1 MMASQTATRARE
13 ALAVGSQTVRSL
25 ASTLRCSPEE
35 SKHVLDELCRAGEVI
50 DAGGVYLRMSA
61 ISVRPA
67 AFTDGFGFDDDD
79 DAPVTEMLW
88 HRSYD
93 SEEDVDD
100 MPTEVLR
107 IPVEAL
113 VGFEEDQ
120 LDHTLA
126 REEGR
131 VARPGES
138 EVEQDME
145 PAQHDGL
152 YVQDSSVSVLVFAAS
167 IAVAFVTGMAVV
179 SAAVV
184 FAGVRF

>member
-1 MMASQTATRARE
+1 MMASQTAIRARE
-13 ALAVGSQTVRSL
+13 ALAAGSQTVSSL

-35 SKHVLDELCRAGEVI
+35 SKRVLEELCCAGEVI

-61 ISVRPA
+61 ISVRSSSI
-67 AFTDGFGFDDDD
+67 TEDVGFDDDD

-88 HRSYD
+88 QRSYD
-93 SEEDVDD
+93 SEEDIDD

-113 VGFEEDQ
+113 VGFEEGQ

-131 VARPGES
+131 VARPGEP
-138 EVEQDME
+138 EVNHVVE
-145 PAQHDGL
+145 PDQQAGL
-152 YVQDSSVSVLVFAAS
+152 YAKDSSVPVLVFAVS
-167 IAVAFVTGMAVV
+167 VAVAFITGMAVT